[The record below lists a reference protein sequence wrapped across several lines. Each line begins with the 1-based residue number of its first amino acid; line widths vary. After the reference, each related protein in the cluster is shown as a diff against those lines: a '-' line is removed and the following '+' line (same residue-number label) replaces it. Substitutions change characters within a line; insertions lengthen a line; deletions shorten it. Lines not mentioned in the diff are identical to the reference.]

1 MPFVLVGDEAFALS
15 EHVLRSYHNKKLTCV
30 ILITTRLSG
39 ARWIVECTFG
49 ILAHNWR
56 IFHRPIDV
64 KLDFCDIIKLA
75 AFYTCTFYVR
85 KNDGIQFNG
94 NVPWKVYILFEQWAE
109 VEVLQ

>member
-1 MPFVLVGDEAFALS
+1 
-15 EHVLRSYHNKKLTCV
+15 
-30 ILITTRLSG
+30 
-39 ARWIVECTFG
+39 VECTFG

-85 KNDGIQFNG
+85 KNDGIQFIG
-94 NVPWKVYILFEQWAE
+94 NVPWKVYILFEQRAE
-109 VEVLQ
+109 VEVLL